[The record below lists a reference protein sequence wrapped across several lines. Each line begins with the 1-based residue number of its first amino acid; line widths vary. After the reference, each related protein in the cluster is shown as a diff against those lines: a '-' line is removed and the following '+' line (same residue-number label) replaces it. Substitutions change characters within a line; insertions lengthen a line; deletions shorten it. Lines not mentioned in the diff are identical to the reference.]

1 MNLSQ
6 FTVKSYEKGI
16 RSQTALWRRVAADPY
31 YIVYPDGKNL
41 ILYGTQKTKEYI
53 SELFDYLY
61 YHVGYRGDLELRKP
75 GMRIVKS
82 YYKVARKIT
91 NIDMCVDMNKGFY
104 INQTIKILQ
113 PDGNTKYDCDVSFQY
128 K

>member
-6 FTVKSYEKGI
+6 FTVKSYEEEIK
-16 RSQTALWRRVAADPY
+16 SQKAIWRRVAADPY

-41 ILYGTQKTKEYI
+41 ILYGTQKTEKDVFQ
-53 SELFDYLY
+53 LFDYLY
-61 YHVGYRGDLELRKP
+61 YYVGYRADLDLRKP
-75 GMRIVKS
+75 GMRIIKS

-104 INQTIKILQ
+104 INQNIKILQ
-113 PDGNTKYDCDVSFQY
+113 PDREY
-128 K
+128 